1 MKFIF
6 FIFFLFSFN
15 FIQGQPKTELTLDGF
30 THVTFSMP
38 VISGEKFIE
47 LTKHWAV
54 SFNKNN
60 EGGETTEISG
70 NSVTV
75 HAYRKNAFFY
85 RNKGETF
92 YYKIGYSIRFDFSEN
107 DYTASFVVKDIYTD
121 RDVLIQST
129 LNDYYT
135 SEGIVKEGFEDVKIS
150 IETTVNKIL
159 QSHYNFIINYK

>member
-6 FIFFLFSFN
+6 YIFFLCSCN
-15 FIQGQPKTELTLDGF
+15 FIQAQPKAQLTPDGF
-30 THVTFSMP
+30 APLTFSMP

-54 SFNKNN
+54 SFNRNN

-75 HAYRKNAFFY
+75 HGYRKNAFFY
-85 RNKGETF
+85 RNKGESF

-107 DYTASFVVKDIYTD
+107 NYIASFIVKDIYTD
-121 RDVLIQST
+121 RDVLIQSM

-135 SEGIVKEGFEDVKIS
+135 SEGILKEGFEDVKIS
-150 IETTVNKIL
+150 IEATVNKIL